1 MVLSRNENP
10 VRKASTNAKVDQA
23 QTVRRHVQRA
33 GTTDVA
39 LEKSGVR
46 GVVPLRQVGATI
58 EKEDT

>member
-46 GVVPLRQVGATI
+46 GVVPLR
-58 EKEDT
+58 